1 MKSLKLLVAGS
12 LALACASMASAATV
26 IHFSGST
33 AFRVATEDAI
43 VHALTN
49 PVGASVGTNAD
60 MTKNNIAVV
69 SGTMTIGGNPTTV
82 VFELHWGGSVG
93 GIQMATTPSLQTVPG
108 ESAPFNTAATTWL
121 TGSPTDYTLSPLTIT
136 GTGAINGYT
145 QIGSGTA
152 NTTLDYDAAS
162 GADVANSD
170 VFQASS
176 PFKTPALSSPSNA
189 SSNGEI
195 GAIEFYLMKGN
206 AEHDV
211 DVTSANAYERF
222 TNISAQQ
229 LQLLIATGPT
239 PLSQF
244 TGNVSDDLIDVV
256 PVGRNPDSGT
266 RDDCEAEVSQGF
278 KLNQTEDL
286 FEGNGTAGTTPITAL
301 TEVGNN
307 GYSSGSKVANDL
319 GCAITTG
326 TLDKFG
332 SPFILVGYVGKSD
345 SITAA
350 GHGALYLTY
359 NGEGSSGATLT
370 PDSAYETG
378 QYTYWSY
385 EHTYLSSA
393 GVSSSQNT
401 AINNM
406 VSSIIG
412 TYDINSGIPLT
423 AFANSDLSSTLS
435 RNGDGQP
442 VHY

>member
-1 MKSLKLLVAGS
+1 MKSLKLLTAGS
-12 LALACASMASAATV
+12 LALAFASIASASTV

-43 VHALTN
+43 VHVLTN
-49 PVGASVGTNAD
+49 PVAASVGTNAD

-69 SGTMTIGGNPTTV
+69 SGTMTISGTPTTV

-108 ESAPFNTAATTWL
+108 EVAPYNTATTTWL
-121 TGSPTDYTLSPLTIT
+121 TGSPTHYVLGAVTIAS
-136 GTGAINGYT
+136 GGAINGYT
-145 QIGSGTA
+145 PIGPGTA
-152 NTTLDYDAAS
+152 NTTIDYDAAS

-176 PFKTPALSSPSNA
+176 PFKTPALSSPSST
-189 SSNGEI
+189 SSGEI
-195 GAIEFYLMKGN
+195 GVINFYLMKGN
-206 AEHDV
+206 AESDV
-211 DVTSANAYERF
+211 DATSPGAYERF
-222 TNISAQQ
+222 TNVSAQQ
-229 LQLLIATGPT
+229 EQQMIGNGPT

-244 TGNVSDDLIDVV
+244 TGDVNDDAIDVV
-256 PVGRNPDSGT
+256 PVGRNADSGT
-266 RDDCEAEVSQGF
+266 RDDCEAEISQGF

-319 GCAITTG
+319 GCAITSG
-326 TLDKFG
+326 TTDKFG
-332 SPFILVGYVGKSD
+332 APFILCGYVGKSD

-350 GHGALYLTY
+350 GNSALYLTY
-359 NGEGSSGATLT
+359 NGEGLSGATLT
-370 PDSAYETG
+370 PDSDFETG

-385 EHTYLSSA
+385 EHTYLSTA
-393 GVSSSQNT
+393 GVSSTQNT

-406 VSSIIG
+406 VTSIIG
-412 TYDINSGIPLT
+412 TYVVNSGIPLSD
-423 AFANSDLSSTLS
+423 FGNSFLGSTLS
-435 RNGDGQP
+435 RAGDGQP
-442 VHY
+442 PHY